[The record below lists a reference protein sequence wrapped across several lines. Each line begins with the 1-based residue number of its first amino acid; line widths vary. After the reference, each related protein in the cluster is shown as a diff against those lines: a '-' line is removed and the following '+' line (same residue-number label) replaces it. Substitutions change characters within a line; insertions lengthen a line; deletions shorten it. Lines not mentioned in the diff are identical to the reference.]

1 MHAHCHATP
10 AVGARRKPPWLRVRL
25 PRDRRFA
32 DLDEALRG
40 LSLSTVCRSAR
51 CPNISACFSRGT
63 ATFLILGEVC
73 TRNCTFCNITSGR
86 PSPTSGRPSPPSPDE
101 PERISKAV
109 QGMGISHAVLTS
121 VTRDDLP
128 DGGAGHLARVI
139 ARLKADHLGLC
150 VEALVSDFQGNRQAL
165 AVVLESG
172 VDILNHNVETVPELY
187 AAVRPQAEYS
197 RSLALLDAVRYL
209 APGVR
214 SKSGLIL
221 GFGET
226 EAQLVRV
233 FKDLAGVDCHI
244 LTMGQYLAPSPAHY
258 PVQRFLPPE
267 EFEELGALARKAG
280 IPVVFS
286 APLVRSSYYAA
297 EIAAI
302 WTGMP

>member
-1 MHAHCHATP
+1 MFDHCHAAP
-10 AVGARRKPPWLRVRL
+10 ANGTLRKPPWLRVRL

-40 LSLSTVCRSAR
+40 LGLSTVCRSAR
-51 CPNISACFSRGT
+51 CPNISECFSRGT

-73 TRNCTFCNITSGR
+73 TRNCTFCNITSGL
-86 PSPTSGRPSPPSPDE
+86 PQPPSPDE

-109 QGMGISHAVLTS
+109 QGMAISHAVITS

-128 DGGAGHLARVI
+128 DGGADHFARVI
-139 ARLKADHLGLC
+139 ARLKADHPGLC
-150 VEALVSDFQGNRQAL
+150 VEALVPDFQENQKAL

-172 VDILNHNVETVPELY
+172 VDILNHNMETVPELY
-187 AAVRPQAEYS
+187 SAVRPQAEYR

-221 GFGET
+221 GLGET

-233 FKDLAGVDCHI
+233 FRDLAEVGCHI

-267 EFEELGALARKAG
+267 EFEEIGTLARKAG

-286 APLVRSSYYAA
+286 APLVRSSYHAA
-297 EIAAI
+297 EIAAK
-302 WTGMP
+302 PHEPCP

>member
-1 MHAHCHATP
+1 MFDHCHAAP
-10 AVGARRKPPWLRVRL
+10 ANGTLRKPPWLRVRL

-40 LSLSTVCRSAR
+40 LGLSTVCRSAR
-51 CPNISACFSRGT
+51 CPNISECFSRGT

-73 TRNCTFCNITSGR
+73 TRNCTFCNITSGL
-86 PSPTSGRPSPPSPDE
+86 PQPLSPDE

-109 QGMGISHAVLTS
+109 QGMAISHAVITS

-128 DGGAGHLARVI
+128 DGGAGHFARVI
-139 ARLKADHLGLC
+139 ARLKADQPGLC
-150 VEALVSDFQGNRQAL
+150 VEALVPDFQGNQKAL

-187 AAVRPQAEYS
+187 SAVRPQAEYR

-221 GFGET
+221 GLGET

-233 FKDLAGVDCHI
+233 FRDLAEVGCHI

-267 EFEELGALARKAG
+267 EFEEIGTLARKAG
-280 IPVVFS
+280 ISVVFS
-286 APLVRSSYYAA
+286 APLVRSSYHAA
-297 EIAAI
+297 EIAAK
-302 WTGMP
+302 PHEPCP